1 MDTKLHII
9 IPLSAEDC
17 KHSFGP
23 LQRLMS
29 ELLDNPLL
37 VVVLLEF
44 EQDQSFADDQYYN
57 GEDYVKLI
65 HDRLK
70 I

>member
-1 MDTKLHII
+1 MDTKLYII
-9 IPLSAEDC
+9 ITFSAEDC

-29 ELLDNPLL
+29 ELLDSPML

-57 GEDYVKLI
+57 GEV
-65 HDRLK
+65 
-70 I
+70 